1 MSKLS
6 RLELANLLES
16 NLNYFGISYIRKD
29 IRYRSHKDDCYK
41 SSYRFYI
48 PKDNGYYSVAD
59 VLDDVD
65 VKPYEQLDYY
75 QIASNSVSTDVCTI
89 LDTHH
94 SGYIHIPRLQ

>member
-1 MSKLS
+1 MNNLS
-6 RLELANLLES
+6 RLELANILRA
-16 NLNYFGISYIRKD
+16 NLDYLNIPYTCTD
-29 IRYRSHKDDCYK
+29 VRYRSYKDDCYK

-48 PKDNGYYSVAD
+48 PKSNGRYSVVD

-75 QIASNSVSTDVCTI
+75 QIANDSVSTDVCTI

-94 SGYIHIPRLQ
+94 SGYIHIPRTQ

>member
-1 MSKLS
+1 MNNLS
-6 RLELANLLES
+6 RLELANILRA
-16 NLNYFGISYIRKD
+16 NLDYLNIPYTCMD
-29 IRYRSHKDDCYK
+29 VRYRSYKDDCYK

>member
-1 MSKLS
+1 MNNLS
-6 RLELANLLES
+6 RLELANILRA
-16 NLNYFGISYIRKD
+16 NLDYLNIPYICKD
-29 IRYRSHKDDCYK
+29 VRYRSYKDDCYK

-94 SGYIHIPRLQ
+94 SGYIHIPRVQ